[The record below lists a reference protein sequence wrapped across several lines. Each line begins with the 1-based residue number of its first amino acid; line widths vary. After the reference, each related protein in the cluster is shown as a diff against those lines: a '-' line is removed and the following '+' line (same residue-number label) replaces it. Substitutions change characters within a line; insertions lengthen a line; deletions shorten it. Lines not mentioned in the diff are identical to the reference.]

1 MQKGVIIALVILALA
16 VASGAYFYLNQPS
29 NDGIACA
36 ADVKQCPDGS
46 YVSRDSENNCEFAA
60 CPSSNNSDNQTAN
73 DSSQSQPKTIEISIS
88 GLDFIPSTITI
99 NVGDT
104 VKWTNKD
111 SMQHSV
117 SSDTGGELS
126 SSGFYKNGV
135 YSHTFTAPGEYAY
148 HCSFH
153 PSMEGKVIVK

>member
-29 NDGIACA
+29 NDGLVCA
-36 ADVKQCPDGS
+36 ADVKQCSDGS
-46 YVSRDSENNCEFAA
+46 YVSRDSGNNCEFAA
-60 CPSSNNSDNQTAN
+60 CPSANNSGNSDNET
-73 DSSQSQPKTIEISIS
+73 QPKTIEISIS
-88 GLDFIPSTITI
+88 GFDFNPSTITV

-111 SMQHSV
+111 SMQHTVTSY
-117 SSDTGGELS
+117 TGNELDS
-126 SSGFYKNGV
+126 PGFYRNGV
-135 YSHTFTAPGEYAY
+135 YSHTFTATGEYPY
-148 HCSFH
+148 YCIYH